1 MNAPRLWRRLAAA
14 AALAF
19 ATVGLWPGTLAAAS
33 GGDEGGR
40 FQVFLLL
47 VAIVGVAYLVTHL
60 VLERIADRFG
70 IVTGI
75 EYVVLGAIV
84 FHVVVAPILPGGEE
98 VAASERLDELF
109 QQLQPILVLGTGSL
123 GLLWGTHLDTK
134 DRDEFDRAA
143 LGPAIV
149 ISVATF
155 LCVAGI
161 PAAVAAYFLPFDE
174 VVELTPAL
182 IFAGAIAL
190 VAADA
195 PIRTMESFLR
205 AEGPAPT
212 VAHRVAHVC
221 SAVAIVAFGSIFGFD
236 NATVLI
242 REGALDWL
250 GWLAVHLGVGTTLG
264 VVFATYLRKE
274 FPEGKILTV
283 VIGMVVFTSGIAHG
297 LSLSPIFVNF
307 VLGVVLVN
315 SSEHGA
321 QVREMLE
328 SIKHPVYI
336 VLFIFAGGH
345 LDFSVP
351 FWVYALAGPYLVL
364 RIVGRL
370 VGGYLAERTATSEGG
385 LPNMGRVLFAP
396 GGLSVAMALDFMMV
410 YSDRTGSEAGLF
422 FGAPYDLDAVFAAII
437 VAIIVSEILAHTMT
451 RDWMIDAS
459 MVKAPI
465 SKNDEGGAATRGGE

>member
-1 MNAPRLWRRLAAA
+1 MIATRLWRRLAAT
-14 AALAF
+14 AALVFTA
-19 ATVGLWPGTLAAAS
+19 VWLWPGPLVAAS
-33 GGDEGGR
+33 GGEKEGQ

-47 VAIVGVAYLVTHL
+47 VVIVGVAYLVTHL
-60 VLERIADRFG
+60 LLERIAERFG

-75 EYVVLGAIV
+75 EYVFLGAIV
-84 FHVVVAPILPGGEE
+84 FHVVVAPLLPGADG
-98 VAASERLDELF
+98 AAAAARLDELF
-109 QQLQPILVLGTGSL
+109 RQLQPILVLGTGSL

-134 DRDEFDRAA
+134 DRDEIDRAA
-143 LGPAIV
+143 LGPAV
-149 ISVATF
+149 IISFVTF
-155 LCVAGI
+155 VSVAGI
-161 PAAVAAYFLPFDE
+161 PAAVAGYVMPFGD
-174 VVELTPAL
+174 VVELAPVL

-205 AEGPAPT
+205 AEGPAPK

-221 SAVAIVAFGSIFGFD
+221 SAIAIVVFGSIFGFD
-236 NATVLI
+236 NGAVLI

-250 GWLAVHLGVGTTLG
+250 SWLAVHLGVGMTLG
-264 VVFATYLRKE
+264 VVFATYLQKE

-345 LDFSVP
+345 LDISVP

-364 RIVGRL
+364 RIAGRL
-370 VGGYLAERTATSEGG
+370 IGGYLAERTSTAEGT

-410 YSDRTGSEAGLF
+410 YSNRSGEGAGLF
-422 FGAPYDLDAVFAAII
+422 FGAPYDLEAVFAAII
-437 VAIIVSEILAHTMT
+437 VAIVVSEILAHTMT

-465 SKNDEGGAATRGGE
+465 SKTDEGGTAKRGGE

>member
-1 MNAPRLWRRLAAA
+1 MTLPRTWRRLAASV
-14 AALAF
+14 ALAF
-19 ATVGLWPGTLAAAS
+19 GAVSLWPGSLAAAS
-33 GGDEGGR
+33 GGDEGSQFR
-40 FQVFLLL
+40 VFLLL
-47 VAIVGVAYLVTHL
+47 VVVVGLAYLVTHL

-98 VAASERLDELF
+98 MRAPEQLDQLF
-109 QQLQPILVLGTGSL
+109 EQLRPILVLGTGAL
-123 GLLWGTHLDTK
+123 GLLWGTHLQAT
-134 DRDEFDRAA
+134 DRDHFDRAA
-143 LGPAIV
+143 LGPALL
-149 ISVATF
+149 ISVVTF

-161 PAAVAAYFLPFDE
+161 PAAVAGYFLPLDE
-174 VVELTPAL
+174 VVELVPAL
-182 IFAGAIAL
+182 IFAGAIAM

-205 AEGPAPT
+205 AEGPAPK

-242 REGALDWL
+242 REGALDWVAWL
-250 GWLAVHLGVGTTLG
+250 GVHLGVGVTLG
-264 VVFATYLRKE
+264 IVFATYLRKE

-297 LSLSPIFVNF
+297 LGLSPIFVNF
-307 VLGVVLVN
+307 VLGVFLVN
-315 SSEHGA
+315 TSEHGV
-321 QVREMLE
+321 QVRARLE

-345 LDFSVP
+345 LDFSIP
-351 FWVYALAGPYLVL
+351 FWVYALAGPYLVVRL
-364 RIVGRL
+364 VGRL
-370 VGGYLAERTATSEGG
+370 LGGYLAEGTVSSEGA

-396 GGLSVAMALDFMMV
+396 GGLSVAMALDFVTV
-410 YSDRTGSEAGLF
+410 YSERTGGSEGLF
-422 FGAPYDLDAVFAAII
+422 FGAPYDLEAVFSGII
-437 VAIIVSEILAHTMT
+437 VAIVVSEILAHTMT
-451 RDWMIDAS
+451 RDWMIDAAK
-459 MVKAPI
+459 VKAPV
-465 SKNDEGGAATRGGE
+465 SETARDERPTGGE

>member
-1 MNAPRLWRRLAAA
+1 MTAPRLWRRLAAT

-19 ATVGLWPGTLAAAS
+19 GTVTFWPGSLAAAS
-33 GGDEGGR
+33 GGDEGGQFR
-40 FQVFLLL
+40 VFLLL
-47 VAIVGVAYLVTHL
+47 VVIVGLAYLVTHL

-84 FHVVVAPILPGGEE
+84 FHVVVAPLLPGSEQLR
-98 VAASERLDELF
+98 ASEQLDRLFE
-109 QQLQPILVLGTGSL
+109 QLRPILVLGTGSL
-123 GLLWGTHLDTK
+123 GLLWGTHLDSK

-143 LGPAIV
+143 LGPALV

-161 PAAVAAYFLPFDE
+161 PAAAAAYFMPLDE
-174 VVELTPAL
+174 VVELIPAL
-182 IFAGAIAL
+182 IFAGAVAL

-205 AEGPAPT
+205 AEGPAPK

-250 GWLAVHLGVGTTLG
+250 AWLGVHLGVGVTLG
-264 VVFATYLRKE
+264 VVFGTFLRKE

-283 VIGMVVFTSGIAHG
+283 VIGMVVFTSGIARG

-307 VLGVVLVN
+307 VLGVFLVN
-315 SSEHGA
+315 TSDHGA
-321 QVREMLE
+321 QVRERLE

-345 LDFSVP
+345 LDFSIP
-351 FWVYALAGPYLVL
+351 YWVYALAGPYLVL
-364 RIVGRL
+364 RLGGRL
-370 VGGYLAERTATSEGG
+370 IGGYLAEGTASSEGA

-410 YSDRTGSEAGLF
+410 YSARSGSEQGLF
-422 FGAPYDLDAVFAAII
+422 FGAPYDLDAVFSGII
-437 VAIIVSEILAHTMT
+437 VAIIVSQVLAHTMT
-451 RDWMIDAS
+451 RDWMIDAA
-459 MVKAPI
+459 MVKSPVSETGQGEMTA
-465 SKNDEGGAATRGGE
+465 GGE